1 MAKTVKK
8 EETKVDY
15 EEQDFTIDDTAKVEV
30 VNTVDN
36 RVEEP
41 VMQQEKPVQ
50 RMPINSEP
58 LINCLRHERV
68 IVRHISKQSGIIT
81 DPKNPFYG
89 GLGENCFRE
98 FVVPRLR
105 SGLYVDVLTKEE
117 MRYLEHVM
125 QLEPGTLSVY
135 KRQNNF
141 WSNSNPNGI
150 SKVRLKKQD
159 NYLNLWDP
167 QDYIRYKILLANKQD
182 IAPSLKAYQDSPKIT
197 YQFVII
203 NENDE
208 ANDNKTR
215 VSSKKQCYKEWGKI
229 DNDPDTL
236 RVVIEMMEGRKIAQN
251 AKLDVL
257 NNKIMELIESNSKLF
272 LDIVQD
278 KMLPTKVLIKKC
290 IEAGLISN
298 RGDWLYISDGN
309 IPLCDNGQNP
319 TLNVAAEFLNQP
331 KNNQMKL
338 TLMAKLKD

>member
-1 MAKTVKK
+1 MATKK
-8 EETKVDY
+8 EKIETKVDY
-15 EEQDFTIDDTAKVEV
+15 EEPDFTVDDTEQLKEVPVPKQPIEETVEQK
-30 VNTVDN
+30 
-36 RVEEP
+36 
-41 VMQQEKPVQ
+41 QQPERKP
-50 RMPINSEP
+50 IDGEP
-58 LINCLRHERV
+58 LINCLRNERV
-68 IVRHISKQSGIIT
+68 IVRYIPKQSGIIT

-98 FVVPRLR
+98 FGVPRLR
-105 SGLYVDVLTKEE
+105 SGLFVDVLTKDE

-125 QLEPGTLSVY
+125 QLEPGALSIY
-135 KRQNNF
+135 RRQDNF
-141 WSNSNPNGI
+141 WDNSNLNGI

-167 QDYIRYKILLANKQD
+167 QDYIRYKILLARKQE
-182 IAPSLKAYQDSPKIT
+182 IAPSLKAYQDSPKVT

-208 ANDNKTR
+208 ANANKTR
-215 VSSKKQCYKEWGKI
+215 VSAKKQCYKEWGKI

-236 RVVIEMMEGRKIAQN
+236 RVIIEMMEGRKIASN

-257 NNKIMELIESNSKLF
+257 NNKIMELIESNSKMF

-278 KMLPTKVLIKKC
+278 KMLSTKVLIKKS

-298 RGDWLYISDGN
+298 RGDWLYLTNGN
-309 IPLCDNGQNP
+309 IPLCEDNQNP

-331 KNNQMKL
+331 KNNEMKMML
-338 TLMAKLKD
+338 IAKLKQ